1 MAVARVVEF
10 TGVTKERLQEQQQQM
25 QEGERPQDVPATEI
39 IVLHDAD
46 QEKAIVVIFFD
57 NEDDYRRGDQALSAM
72 AAGDTPGTRTSVG
85 KYDVAIRMSE

>member
-10 TGVTKERLQEQQQQM
+10 TGVTRERLQEQQQQM
-25 QEGERPQDVPATEI
+25 QEGERPQEVPATEI
-39 IVLHDAD
+39 ILLHDAD

-57 NEDDYRRGDQALSAM
+57 NEDDYRSGDQALSAM

-85 KYDVAIRMSE
+85 KYDVAIRMSQ